1 MDISHPSS
9 GMRKNTIILL
19 HLPGTQSTSYQGN
32 KYALPSSFLKKYKK
46 VPISQKKK
54 LIKKN
59 PVPLL
64 YTYHAI
70 TSMSFAILH
79 LLVRAV
85 IKSCAHLFCT
95 FRALEKTP
103 QQTESKITCSNYPIS
118 EFLQRY
124 KVFTSQKMQMNVLT
138 LRQKL
143 SKFKIYFNGS

>member
-19 HLPGTQSTSYQGN
+19 HLSGTQSTSYQGN
-32 KYALPSSFLKKYKK
+32 KYALPSSFLKEYLLAK
-46 VPISQKKK
+46 KKK

-59 PVPLL
+59 PVPLQ